1 MEPKVIKQNEYEN
14 IYLQTSTMAL
24 GRTEIL
30 EKPLEESK
38 ARIRHYFIFILMGC
52 GDSILCRLPDEVN
65 IWN

>member
-1 MEPKVIKQNEYEN
+1 
-14 IYLQTSTMAL
+14 MAL

-38 ARIRHYFIFILMGC
+38 TGIRYYFIFILMGC

-65 IWN
+65 YGKLRTRTWRSKQTTR